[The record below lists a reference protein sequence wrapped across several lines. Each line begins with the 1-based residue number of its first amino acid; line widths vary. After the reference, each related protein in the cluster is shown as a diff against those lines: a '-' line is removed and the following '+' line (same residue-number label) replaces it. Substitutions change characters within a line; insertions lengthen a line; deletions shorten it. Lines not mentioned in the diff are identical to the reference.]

1 MDRKVNNEVTQETS
15 ENWEGLKNIG
25 GISPKILHRDLDSL
39 LSFYINLA
47 QIVLNNPQKQ
57 DPVKSDLMTRYEVM
71 QYFNISAPTIQR
83 WVKKGTLNK
92 IKVGRKVFFRRSE
105 ITNR

>member
-1 MDRKVNNEVTQETS
+1 MSTSDLVVTLTVAQ
-15 ENWEGLKNIG
+15 LKDVI
-25 GISPKILHRDLDSL
+25 KDS
-39 LSFYINLA
+39 I
-47 QIVLNNPQKQ
+47 QNNPQKQ
-57 DPVKSDLMTRYEVM
+57 DPVQSDLMTRYEVM

>member
-1 MDRKVNNEVTQETS
+1 MITSDLVVTLTVAQ
-15 ENWEGLKNIG
+15 LKDVI
-25 GISPKILHRDLDSL
+25 KDS
-39 LSFYINLA
+39 I
-47 QIVLNNPQKQ
+47 QNNPQKQ
-57 DPVKSDLMTRYEVM
+57 DPVQSDLMTRYEVM

>member
-1 MDRKVNNEVTQETS
+1 MSTSDLVVTLTVAQLKDVIKDSIQNNT
-15 ENWEGLKNIG
+15 
-25 GISPKILHRDLDSL
+25 
-39 LSFYINLA
+39 
-47 QIVLNNPQKQ
+47 QKQ
-57 DPVKSDLMTRYEVM
+57 DPVQSNLMTRYEVM

>member
-1 MDRKVNNEVTQETS
+1 MSTSDLVVTLTVAQ
-15 ENWEGLKNIG
+15 LKDVI
-25 GISPKILHRDLDSL
+25 KDS
-39 LSFYINLA
+39 I
-47 QIVLNNPQKQ
+47 QNNPQKQ
-57 DPVKSDLMTRYEVM
+57 DPVQSDLMTRYEVM

-105 ITNR
+105 ITNK

>member
-1 MDRKVNNEVTQETS
+1 MSTSDLVVTLTVAQLKDVIKDSIQNNT
-15 ENWEGLKNIG
+15 
-25 GISPKILHRDLDSL
+25 
-39 LSFYINLA
+39 
-47 QIVLNNPQKQ
+47 QKQ
-57 DPVKSDLMTRYEVM
+57 DPVQSNLMTRYEVI

>member
-1 MDRKVNNEVTQETS
+1 MSTSDLVVTLTVAQLKDVIKDSIQNNT
-15 ENWEGLKNIG
+15 
-25 GISPKILHRDLDSL
+25 
-39 LSFYINLA
+39 
-47 QIVLNNPQKQ
+47 QKQ
-57 DPVKSDLMTRYEVM
+57 DPVQSDLMTRYEVM

>member
-1 MDRKVNNEVTQETS
+1 MSTSDLVVTLTVAQ
-15 ENWEGLKNIG
+15 LKDVI
-25 GISPKILHRDLDSL
+25 KDS
-39 LSFYINLA
+39 I
-47 QIVLNNPQKQ
+47 QNNPQKQ

>member
-1 MDRKVNNEVTQETS
+1 
-15 ENWEGLKNIG
+15 
-25 GISPKILHRDLDSL
+25 
-39 LSFYINLA
+39 
-47 QIVLNNPQKQ
+47 
-57 DPVKSDLMTRYEVM
+57 MTRYEVM

>member
-1 MDRKVNNEVTQETS
+1 MSTSDLVVTLTVAQLKDVIKDSIQNNT
-15 ENWEGLKNIG
+15 
-25 GISPKILHRDLDSL
+25 
-39 LSFYINLA
+39 
-47 QIVLNNPQKQ
+47 QKQ
-57 DPVKSDLMTRYEVM
+57 DPVQSNLMTRYEVM

-105 ITNR
+105 ITNK